1 MLNNDYQNFYQN
13 LTCFPSE
20 ESDIKSII
28 NNLFLLDMDNP
39 YEIPLDYPPIPQEEN
54 KEKKFNIKR
63 YNIPGRKVTVK
74 KKVNFHDKN
83 TSDNIFRT
91 LVVHYM
97 NFILDY
103 VNEIL
108 KKFGFRVKFYD
119 IDYKDKSNISPKRI
133 NFLKSSNIGEILCT
147 KISAKYRKLIKSNDK
162 LNETIFKE
170 VTKNNIIKNILSEE
184 YLYLFKEVYFKNKRE
199 INLTRYGYNCIINL
213 PEKIETFG
221 NLLHKKNMGS
231 NCIYEMK
238 LRNIIAKYF
247 NLIFFSD

>member
-1 MLNNDYQNFYQN
+1 MLNNDNQNIYQN
-13 LTCFPSE
+13 LTCLPSE
-20 ESDIKSII
+20 ETDIKKII
-28 NNLFLLDMDNP
+28 NNLSLLDIDNL
-39 YEIPLDYPPIPQEEN
+39 YDIPLSFPSIPQEKK

-63 YNIPGRKVTVK
+63 YNIRGRKVSTK

-119 IDYKDKSNISPKRI
+119 IDYKDKSNISHKRI
-133 NFLKSSNIGEILCT
+133 NFLKNSNIGEILCT
-147 KISAKYRKLIKSNDK
+147 KISSKYRKLIKSNDK
-162 LNETIFKE
+162 LNESIFKE
-170 VTKNNIIKNILSEE
+170 VTQNNIIKNILNEE
-184 YLYLFKEVYFKNKRE
+184 YLYLFKEVYLKNKRE
-199 INLTRYGYNCIINL
+199 INLIRYGYNCSINL
-213 PEKIETFG
+213 PEKIETFE
-221 NLLHKKNMGS
+221 NLLHKKNIGL
-231 NCIYEMK
+231 NCVYEKK

-247 NLIFFSD
+247 NIIFFSD

>member
-1 MLNNDYQNFYQN
+1 MLNNDYQN
-13 LTCFPSE
+13 LACLPSE

-28 NNLFLLDMDNP
+28 NNILLLDMDNP
-39 YEIPLDYPPIPQEEN
+39 YEIPLDFPSISLEQN

-74 KKVNFHDKN
+74 KNTNFHDKN

-103 VNEIL
+103 ANEIL
-108 KKFGFRVKFYD
+108 KKFGFKVKFYD

-133 NFLKSSNIGEILCT
+133 NFLKNSNIGEIICT
-147 KISAKYRKLIKSNDK
+147 KISSNYRKLIKIDDK
-162 LNETIFKE
+162 LNESTFKE
-170 VTKNNIIKNILSEE
+170 VTKNNIIKNILNEE

-199 INLTRYGYNCIINL
+199 INLARYGYNCIIIL
-213 PEKIETFG
+213 PEKVETFE
-221 NLLHKKNMGS
+221 NLLHKKSIGL
-231 NCIYEMK
+231 NCVYEMK
-238 LRNIIAKYF
+238 LRNIISKYF